1 MNSWKKTFD
10 KRLSYIGKG
19 NFTQL
24 LSFGYTFLIFTKL
37 ELGKFCKLSIKLAII
52 LWLHFQVFA
61 PKQKCTRCKVSNKIK
76 MPHCWWNNLINFQFH
91 CISSFI
97 NFRFD
102 TLLCNICGKDKQGE
116 SKSNIS
122 QRSSNFLWHIVAT
135 FPFEN
140 LVWNLQKAEERSG
153 IFHKKTSTLSINHNN
168 ILFFLFPTEHIWV
181 SIVNDVNQILQIDQ
195 LHMDVL
201 RRILFT

>member
-10 KRLSYIGKG
+10 EWLSYIGKA
-19 NFTQL
+19 NLHKYYL
-24 LSFGYTFLIFTKL
+24 LDTLCLVFTKL
-37 ELGKFCKLSIKLAII
+37 ELRKFCKQSIKLATI

-91 CISSFI
+91 CIRSFI

-122 QRSSNFLWHIVAT
+122 QRSSNFLWHIVAS
-135 FPFEN
+135 FSFEN

-153 IFHKKTSTLSINHNN
+153 IFHKK
-168 ILFFLFPTEHIWV
+168 
-181 SIVNDVNQILQIDQ
+181 LQPYP
-195 LHMDVL
+195 
-201 RRILFT
+201 